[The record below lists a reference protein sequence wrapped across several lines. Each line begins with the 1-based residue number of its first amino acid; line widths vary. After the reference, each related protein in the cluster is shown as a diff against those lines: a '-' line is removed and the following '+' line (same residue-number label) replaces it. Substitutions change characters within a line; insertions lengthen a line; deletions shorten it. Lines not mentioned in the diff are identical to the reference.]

1 MDNINDL
8 LNEFVGFVKEKIDE
22 ALNRNEIEKV
32 ELNQDYFKW
41 KIDKF
46 EYSMDSGFLSGATGD
61 YITKKQTIYSHNLD
75 TTLISS
81 PEFKDFVDRFTNIYN
96 MPDIQFKLQSFLRF
110 IIQDY
115 IDDKQVSQELINLF
129 IRELNDEPT
138 RVKVIVR
145 LQGVT
150 VEEPPIKLPNHCTLR
165 RITPADVEEEI
176 PIHSPF
182 FNLSTPFHNFVT
194 AILEMEKDS
203 LGGLDIH
210 NEIEKAIV
218 ILRLFDVGGATL
230 FSYTLSGKT
239 ITRFIGGT
247 TTSHLSLIVPR
258 EKLKIYSKDAEKLRH
273 FWKEFN
279 TLNYNSLIGINQS
292 GDLENIQFAY
302 QRYCDALFST
312 GLYEQQIAN
321 AIIGLESLYLN
332 DSEELSRFLRLRI
345 SKFLGFAGLNPQRI
359 QDVLRDAYGV
369 RSHFVHGNKIDY
381 KTRRRIQRKYKNE
394 NEFLK
399 EILDYLRLSIIILL
413 SMHRQKDE
421 LIDLIDDSFID
432 RKKEDELG
440 IQLKGI
446 VKRFAIDK
454 NEGVIHE
461 IQNQI

>member
-8 LNEFVGFVKEKIDE
+8 LNEFVSFAKGKIDE
-22 ALNRNEIEKV
+22 ALNKNEIKKV
-32 ELNQDYFKW
+32 ELNQNYFKW

-46 EYSMDSGFLSGATGD
+46 EYSMDSGLISGATGD
-61 YITKKQTIYSHNLD
+61 YITKKQEFYSHNLD
-75 TTLISS
+75 TILSESS
-81 PEFKDFVDRFTNIYN
+81 EFKAFIERFKDIYHTVN
-96 MPDIQFKLQSFLRF
+96 VQFKLQSFLRLV
-110 IIQDY
+110 IQDY
-115 IDDKQVSQELINLF
+115 IDDKKVNQELIDLF
-129 IRELNDEPT
+129 IRELHEEPS
-138 RVKVIVR
+138 RVKATVR

-150 VEEPPIKLPNHCTLR
+150 VEEPTIKLPNHCTLR
-165 RITPADVEEEI
+165 RLTVADVEEEI
-176 PIHSPF
+176 PVRVPF
-182 FNLSTPFHNFVT
+182 FNVVTPLHNNIT
-194 AILEMEKDS
+194 AVLEIEKDV
-203 LGGLDIH
+203 LGDSDIQ
-210 NEIEKAIV
+210 NEVEKAIV
-218 ILRLFDVGGATL
+218 ILRLFKVGGATL
-230 FSYTLSGKT
+230 FSYTLAGKT

-247 TTSHLSLIVPR
+247 ITSHRSLIIPR
-258 EKLKIYSKDAEKLRH
+258 EILKIYSKDAEKLRH

-279 TLNYNSLIGINQS
+279 SLNYNSLLGKSQS
-292 GDLENIQFAY
+292 GDSENIQFAY
-302 QRYCDALFST
+302 QRYCDALFSI

-345 SKFLGFAGLNPQRI
+345 SKFLGLAGLDPQHI

-399 EILDYLRLSIIILL
+399 EILNYLRLSIIILL

-440 IQLKGI
+440 NQLKGI
-446 VKRFAIDK
+446 IKRFKIDERD
-454 NEGVIHE
+454 EGYA
-461 IQNQI
+461 